1 MSTPGRSATVDNTAS
16 IPGSG
21 SRPVPG
27 DVLVSERTA
36 RADVYAISLVPGPP
50 LVVARRYSDAIRKV
64 RAFARQRQVDGWYT
78 GDQTHY
84 AQVARYRTLRRMPSP
99 DSVASSIP

>member
-1 MSTPGRSATVDNTAS
+1 MSTHGRSATLDTTTS
-16 IPGSG
+16 IPAAR

-36 RADVYAISLVPGPP
+36 RADVYVISVVPGPP

-64 RAFARQRQVDGWYT
+64 RDLAVERRVDGWYT
-78 GDQTHY
+78 ADQTHY
-84 AQVARYRTLRRMPSP
+84 AHVVRYRPARHVQTR
-99 DSVASSIP
+99 DAKASIV